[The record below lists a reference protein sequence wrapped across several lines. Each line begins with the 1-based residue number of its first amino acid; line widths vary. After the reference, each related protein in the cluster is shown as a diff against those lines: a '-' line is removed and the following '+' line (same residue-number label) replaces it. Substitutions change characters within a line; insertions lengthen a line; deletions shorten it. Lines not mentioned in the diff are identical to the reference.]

1 MTFSDWL
8 DTQISDATHILKLIV
23 VFGLTA
29 FVFWRSLKSG
39 MGLGAIVV
47 GLLTGGL
54 LYYGVIGGGIEDIGR
69 MLDKQSQTQ

>member
-54 LYYGVIGGGIEDIGR
+54 LYYGVIGGGIEDLGR
-69 MLDKQSQTQ
+69 MFDNQSKAQ

>member
-8 DTQISDATHILKLIV
+8 DAQISDATHILKLIV

-47 GLLTGGL
+47 GLLTSGL
-54 LYYGVIGGGIEDIGR
+54 LYYGVIGGGIEDIGK

>member
-1 MTFSDWL
+1 MTLSDWL

-54 LYYGVIGGGIEDIGR
+54 LYYGVIGGGIEDIGK